1 MHARPAL
8 PLLAVVCLTCLLLA
22 CAGQN
27 ATPGA
32 TPQKEVQ
39 FLDTSGFDRKLSASL
54 AGTEPEVN
62 VVFPANITLNNIPE
76 RMDKWLSK
84 VEKYGGRV
92 EIQAEPEAG
101 RSIIT
106 EIFGLFVK
114 AYEAIEE
121 VFIYSPAKNYN
132 VMIHYKARTG
142 IVTRLAFVRKP
153 EPGALVP
160 ADNAT
165 SATNAT
171 APR

>member
-8 PLLAVVCLTCLLLA
+8 PLLAAFCLCLSLA
-22 CAGQN
+22 SCSGQN
-27 ATPGA
+27 TAAGT

-114 AYEAIEE
+114 AYEAVEE
-121 VFIYSPAKNYN
+121 LFIYSPAKNYN
-132 VMIHYKARTG
+132 VMIYYKARTG
-142 IVTRLAFVRKP
+142 IVTRLAFVRK
-153 EPGALVP
+153 GAAP
-160 ADNAT
+160 SQDN
-165 SATNAT
+165 ATNAT
-171 APR
+171 AGM